1 MMALLF
7 MDNMKKYI
15 NYFSYNDIMKCFIS
29 NIYQKIIIKNKIIIP
44 FNPNVI
50 FEFNQFYKKNLLIK
64 ISIQDDLKNIIVSKI
79 FLDNKIADIVDFISS
94 YINTYNYPD
103 FESDFESDFDWN
115 EN

>member
-44 FNPNVI
+44 FNPNV
-50 FEFNQFYKKNLLIK
+50 EFNQFYKKNLLIK

-94 YINTYNYPD
+94 YIDTYNYPD
-103 FESDFESDFDWN
+103 FESDFDWN